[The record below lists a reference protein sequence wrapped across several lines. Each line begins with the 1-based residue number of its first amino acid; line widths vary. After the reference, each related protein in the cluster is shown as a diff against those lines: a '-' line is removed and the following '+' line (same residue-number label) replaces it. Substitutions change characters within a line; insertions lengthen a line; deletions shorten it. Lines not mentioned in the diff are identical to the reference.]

1 MKIKFGDLKREYRTI
16 EKEIDSVIKKIL
28 TKGQF
33 ILGEELEKFEKEF
46 SEYCGVRF
54 GVGVA
59 NGTEAIALSLLS
71 LDIKADDEVITVS
84 NTAFPTVVG
93 IKMSGATPV
102 FVDINEDSYL
112 MNVKNIEKAI
122 TKRTKAIIP
131 VHLYGQVCDMDELET
146 ISKEYNIPII
156 EDCAQAHGA
165 EYKGKK
171 SGSFGI
177 MSAFSFYPSKN
188 LGAYGDAGMVLTNDE
203 SLYNKLRMLR
213 NYGQKERYYHS
224 MFGINSRLDEIQAG
238 ILRVKLKHLEEW
250 NERRRKIA
258 EKYNENLKDLVK
270 TPLEIIGC
278 KHIYHLYVIRTKERE
293 RLKKYL
299 EENGIQTLIH
309 YPIPVHL
316 QPVFKSNSIQLPITE
331 KVSKEILSLPIYPQ
345 LTDEEVEYIISKIK
359 KFFE

>member
-1 MKIKFGDLKREYRTI
+1 
-16 EKEIDSVIKKIL
+16 
-28 TKGQF
+28 
-33 ILGEELEKFEKEF
+33 
-46 SEYCGVRF
+46 
-54 GVGVA
+54 
-59 NGTEAIALSLLS
+59 
-71 LDIKADDEVITVS
+71 VITVS

>member
-1 MKIKFGDLKREYRTI
+1 VKIKFGDLKREYRTI